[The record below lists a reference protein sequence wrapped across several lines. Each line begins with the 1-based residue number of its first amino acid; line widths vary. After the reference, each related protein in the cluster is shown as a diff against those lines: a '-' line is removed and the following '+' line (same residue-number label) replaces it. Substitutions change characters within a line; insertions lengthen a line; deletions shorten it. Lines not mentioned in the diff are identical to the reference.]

1 MSTRRKLILLLAGWD
16 AGPGQCVV
24 VLDADMLARY
34 ILWASQLAQLA
45 PAIVS
50 RRKLICWP
58 MWSLSGCYDAGQCGP
73 CWDAKMLANVAVVV
87 LDADML
93 AGLARL
99 VSPAADR

>member
-16 AGPGQCVV
+16 AGLGQCVV

-50 RRKLICWP
+50 RIL
-58 MWSLSGCYDAGQCGP
+58 GG
-73 CWDAKMLANVAVVV
+73 N
-87 LDADML
+87 
-93 AGLARL
+93 
-99 VSPAADR
+99 

>member
-1 MSTRRKLILLLAGWD
+1 MQEGILANV
-16 AGPGQCVV
+16 AVV

-50 RRKLICWP
+50 RILGGNK
-58 MWSLSGCYDAGQCGP
+58 YAGQCGP
-73 CWDAKMLANVAVVV
+73 CRDAKMLANVAVVV